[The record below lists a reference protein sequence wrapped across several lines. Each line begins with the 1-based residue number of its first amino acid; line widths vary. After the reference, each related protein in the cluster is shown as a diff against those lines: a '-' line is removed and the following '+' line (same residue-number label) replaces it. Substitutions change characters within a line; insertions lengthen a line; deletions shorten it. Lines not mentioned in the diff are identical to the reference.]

1 MEHIIQSG
9 VNIIDDEEEINK
21 ITQKYYEDIFDKLG
35 QEIRKMKTMSKSDL
49 KTGYILTF
57 DDGRKGIVIKD
68 INGDTSQSLILFI
81 KDNKVDDFVCMDTTS
96 DDLYCRKG
104 AYREKNIIKVEKLED
119 GYLLGG
125 LLKPSWDLFDIN
137 SIPKTVVC
145 YQKLRKGD
153 TFYTITKEDNKPSV
167 IECTIDDIY
176 ITSGT
181 AMISGTTIIVDT
193 KGNEYNIWD
202 IYATKSEAVKAC
214 CI

>member
-1 MEHIIQSG
+1 M
-9 VNIIDDEEEINK
+9 NDFK
-21 ITQKYYEDIFDKLG
+21 
-35 QEIRKMKTMSKSDL
+35 KSDL

-57 DDGRKGIVIKD
+57 DDDRKGIVIKD

-81 KDNKVDDFVCMDTTS
+81 KDNKVDDVVCLDTTS

-125 LLKPSWDLFDIN
+125 LLNPSWNLFDIN
-137 SIPKTVVC
+137 SIPKTVLC
-145 YQKLRKGD
+145 NRKLHKGD
-153 TFYTITKEDNKPSV
+153 AFYTIEDNTSSV

-176 ITSGT
+176 I
-181 AMISGTTIIVDT
+181 INGTTMIVDT

-202 IYATKSEAVKAC
+202 IYITKSEAIKAHYM
-214 CI
+214 